1 MPVSVTDLKP
11 GDRVV
16 LNCPKARGQAKR
28 EAVFQGIFRSV
39 AEAMA
44 SEPSIDAM
52 IMMPQTEAFLSQGT
66 AWARFLL
73 QTISGPMQILE
84 YPGGGAI
91 KGMPSHDGPTALM
104 AAFLI
109 EPDGGLREEE
119 GRRIFIERRV
129 VMGQG

>member
-1 MPVSVTDLKP
+1 MPVSVADLKP

-52 IMMPQTEAFLSQGT
+52 IMLRQTEAFLSQGP

-73 QTISGPMQILE
+73 QTTSGPVQILE

-91 KGMPSHDGPTALM
+91 KGVPYFGPTALM